1 MNKTT
6 DYSMTREQEYAEE
19 VAAIE
24 REAYE
29 TFCEEQGF
37 DPESEEAET
46 SYVAYVEHLRREEER
61 EAYDDRRI
69 EEYEMRLRD
78 IEEERDLMWE

>member
-6 DYSMTREQEYAEE
+6 DLTKTREEEYAEE

-24 REAYE
+24 REAYL
-29 TFCEEQGF
+29 TFCEENNL
-37 DPESEEAET
+37 DPESEEAES
-46 SYVAYVEHLRREEER
+46 SYVEYIEYLRREEER

-69 EEYEMRLRD
+69 EEWQMRQQD
-78 IEEERDLMWE
+78 IAEERDLMWE